1 MNREEVLMIFRNLL
15 DGTRDKITYSTGY
28 KIFDEMF
35 EIFKEFGLVKREE
48 GIYTVV
54 EKIWKNYLI
63 ISS

>member
-28 KIFDEMF
+28 KIFDEIF
-35 EIFKEFGLVKREE
+35 EIFKEFGLVKKEE

-54 EKIWKNYLI
+54 EKI
-63 ISS
+63 